1 MLRTSLVEMI
11 KETSFCRPDNAG
23 VFVWHA
29 SRKRHLRK
37 KRGVGSV
44 LRSMR
49 CVYRGRYLSWA
60 LACIDVNPIN
70 QIQSNS
76 ILSYPSPQVLGL

>member
-49 CVYRGRYLSWA
+49 CVEED
-60 LACIDVNPIN
+60 I
-70 QIQSNS
+70 
-76 ILSYPSPQVLGL
+76 